1 MAYRCIMIANP
12 ARISC
17 TVGQLVVQSE
27 QKFTFPIEDIACLML
42 ESRQSTITTAALSAA
57 AN

>member
-17 TVGQLVVQSE
+17 TFGQLVVQSLR
-27 QKFTFPIEDIACLML
+27 K
-42 ESRQSTITTAALSAA
+42 AADGQTDELTLPLFQAKKRLSYE
-57 AN
+57 